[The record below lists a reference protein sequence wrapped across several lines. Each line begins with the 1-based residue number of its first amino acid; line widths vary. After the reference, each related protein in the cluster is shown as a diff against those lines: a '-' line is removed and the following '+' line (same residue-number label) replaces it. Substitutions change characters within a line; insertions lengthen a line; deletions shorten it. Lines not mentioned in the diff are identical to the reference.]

1 MAEKYLED
9 AEREFLTG
17 TDGVAESLLARL
29 AGGTFASDVEVAR
42 EIMQNLDE
50 SHYIKW
56 DRWERRYEFSVS
68 SWKDAGYPNIDAT
81 TLHAGNPDWY
91 SERVG
96 TTTFVKDLMV
106 HRSIVAPTIDG
117 DRKGPPTPKGAPA
130 NKWLLDFVVLSS
142 LRFSFK
148 HHWEKLVRDI
158 VWKRATTDLNLVA
171 AKLGLTVKEVLAI
184 SHKIR
189 DLDDRVIEFDVT
201 DDSNNLTYHCKNP
214 QHDLAPLVDIDD

>member
-29 AGGTFASDVEVAR
+29 AGGTFASDVEIAR

-68 SWKDAGYPNIDAT
+68 SWKDAGYPRIDAT
-81 TLHAGNPDWY
+81 TSHASNPDWY
-91 SERVG
+91 SKRVG
-96 TTTFVKDLMV
+96 TTTFVKDLMA
-106 HRSIVAPTIDG
+106 HRSIVAPTVDG
-117 DRKGPPTPKGAPA
+117 DHKGQPTPKGNPS
-130 NKWLLDFVVLSS
+130 NRWLLDFVVLSS

-148 HHWEKLVRDI
+148 NHWEQLVKDI
-158 VWKRATTDLNLVA
+158 VTTRAKTDLRLVA
-171 AKLGLTVKEVLAI
+171 ERLGLTIDEVLAI
-184 SHKIR
+184 SQKIR
-189 DLDDRVIEFDVT
+189 DLDDRVIEFDVS
-201 DDSNNLTYHCKNP
+201 DPDNNLTYHCRTP
-214 QHDLAPLVDIDD
+214 RHDLTPLVDISI